1 MKEGEIIMY
10 DKLKMIIAMS
20 IFGTIGLF
28 VKYIPLPSSV
38 IAMVRGFIGTLFIFS
53 FVKIRKIHISKENI
67 KRNLL
72 LLIVSGGFIGA
83 NWILLFESY
92 KYTTVAMATLC
103 YYLAPVFVMIA
114 APFVLKERM
123 TIKKLCCIVVAFGGM
138 ILVSGVIGGD
148 MGANSIT
155 GMALGCGAAILYAA
169 VVLMNRF
176 IKDISAYDKTMVQ
189 LGAATVV
196 VVPYVLLTVKQSDV
210 VLTPITVGLLL
221 FVGIV
226 HTGFAYTL
234 YFGSMGGLKT
244 QTIALFSY
252 LDPIIAIVASVIILQ
267 EKATLTTII
276 GAILILG
283 STMVSE
289 ISFKKEEKS

>member
-1 MKEGEIIMY
+1 MLN

-38 IAMVRGFIGTLFIFS
+38 IAMVRGLIGTLFIYL
-53 FVKIRKIHISKENI
+53 FVKVRRIPISKEDI
-67 KRNLL
+67 KRNIILL
-72 LLIVSGGFIGA
+72 VVSGGLIGA

-114 APFVLKERM
+114 APFVLKEKM
-123 TIKKLCCIVVAFGGM
+123 TIKKLCCIIVAFGGM
-138 ILVSGVIGGD
+138 ILVSGVLGGGD
-148 MGANSIT
+148 IIGNSIM
-155 GMALGCGAAILYAA
+155 GMALGCGAALLYAA

-176 IKDISAYDKTMVQ
+176 IKNISSYDKTMFQ

-196 VVPYVLLTVKQSDV
+196 VIPYVLLTVKATDI
-210 VLTPITVGLLL
+210 VLDPRTIGLLL

-252 LDPIIAIVASVIILQ
+252 LDPIIAIAASVIILQ
-267 EKATLTTII
+267 EKASISTLV
-276 GAILILG
+276 GAVLILG
-283 STMVSE
+283 STLVSE
-289 ISFKKEEKS
+289 LEFKKEEKSN